1 MGGYENHLVRQMSV
15 LSTIA
20 TGNSLVVQG
29 LGLHIPMLRAPVQS
43 MVRELLIKSHK
54 PCSMAKKKKK
64 SIATGVF
71 YGFSSATNSV

>member
-1 MGGYENHLVRQMSV
+1 MPHDKELREGWWGVWGDMRHHLVWQMSV

-54 PCSMAKKKKK
+54 PCSMAKKKRK
-64 SIATGVF
+64 
-71 YGFSSATNSV
+71 NP

>member
-1 MGGYENHLVRQMSV
+1 MSM

-29 LGLHIPMLRAPVQS
+29 LGLHIPTLRALVQS
-43 MVRELLIKSHK
+43 MVRELLIKSRK
-54 PCSMAKKKKK
+54 SCSMAKKQKKEK
-64 SIATGVF
+64 SIATSVF